1 MSPAHLTAKGA
12 RTRARIVEAAAGL
25 VHDQGVSA
33 TTVEDVRVA
42 AGIGGS
48 QLYHYFT
55 DKEALVRAVA
65 DRHADLVVDAS
76 ARADLGTVEGLWAW
90 RDQILAHADAAHGA
104 GGCPLGSLGSQI
116 AETDDDAR
124 RRVAAGFHR
133 WSNTLREGMRDLHAA
148 GKLTADTDPDDLAA
162 TLLATLQ
169 GGLLLAQLSRD
180 AAPLATALDT
190 LLTLAIAE

>member
-1 MSPAHLTAKGA
+1 VRPAHLTAKGA

-33 TTVEDVRVA
+33 TTVEDVRAA

-65 DRHADLVVDAS
+65 DRQADLVVNAS
-76 ARADLGTVEGLWAW
+76 AQADLGTVEGLWAW
-90 RDQILAHADAAHGA
+90 RDQVLAHADAAQGA
-104 GGCPLGSLGSQI
+104 GGCPLGSLGSQV
-116 AETDDDAR
+116 AETDEDAR
-124 RRVAAGFHR
+124 QRVAAGFHR
-133 WSNTLREGMRDLHAA
+133 WSNTLREGMRDLHAV
-148 GKLTADTDPDDLAA
+148 GKLTLGTDPDDLAA

-169 GGLLLAQLSRD
+169 GGLLLAQVSRD
-180 AAPLATALDT
+180 TAPLTTALDT
-190 LLTLAIAE
+190 LLTLAIAG